1 MMVIQKEWVDEEKRW
16 FHPIITDFK
25 RKTQPIIRYRL
36 NDILVAS
43 QHQCKCGDA
52 RESIE
57 AVMGRQDDLFYLE
70 KENEE
75 GYEKIVPDFIRRA
88 VMQMHPDITAFC
100 AIQKSAGSIE
110 VQLLPEG
117 LKDCSMLGFE
127 SLWASKKVK
136 PASIN
141 MVAYTHVPSTTKLRR
156 IQRSFE
162 PAESL

>member
-1 MMVIQKEWVDEEKRW
+1 
-16 FHPIITDFK
+16 
-25 RKTQPIIRYRL
+25 
-36 NDILVAS
+36 
-43 QHQCKCGDA
+43 
-52 RESIE
+52 
-57 AVMGRQDDLFYLE
+57 MGRQDDVFYLL

-100 AIQKSAGSIE
+100 ATQKSAENIE

-117 LKDCSMLGFE
+117 LRNCTLQGFE

-136 PASIN
+136 PPNIN
-141 MVAYTHVPSTTKLRR
+141 VVAYTHIPSTTKLRR
-156 IQRSFE
+156 IQRAFK

>member
-1 MMVIQKEWVDEEKRW
+1 
-16 FHPIITDFK
+16 
-25 RKTQPIIRYRL
+25 
-36 NDILVAS
+36 
-43 QHQCKCGDA
+43 
-52 RESIE
+52 
-57 AVMGRQDDLFYLE
+57 MGRQDDVFYLQ

-100 AIQKSAGSIE
+100 AIQKSAETIE

-136 PASIN
+136 AASIN
-141 MVAYTHVPSTTKLRR
+141 VVAYTHVPSTTKLRR
-156 IQRSFE
+156 IRRSFE